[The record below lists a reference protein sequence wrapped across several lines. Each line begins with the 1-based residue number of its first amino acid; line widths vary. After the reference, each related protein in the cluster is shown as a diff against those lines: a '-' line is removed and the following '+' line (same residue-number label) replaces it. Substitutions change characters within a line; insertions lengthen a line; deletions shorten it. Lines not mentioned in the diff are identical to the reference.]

1 MAKLKFGP
9 VEGGIQLGAGEN
21 GGDVNNPDS
30 GNLGGR
36 GGTEDNGVTDPAT
49 VTASGTGSGGK
60 ERKKRGPNKGKAE
73 NKQMDVATLK
83 NSLVFMHII
92 AAGVF
97 GSPELA
103 LNTEQADLYASAVAD
118 VMKHYDTSVPAKT
131 LAWMN
136 LAAAAGGIYYQKV
149 VEIGSRP
156 PATVTR
162 SQMGA

>member
-1 MAKLKFGP
+1 MADLKLKP
-9 VEGGIQLGAGEN
+9 VEGGIRFRTGQIDDNVGGVDGGN
-21 GGDVNNPDS
+21 QDGGTGGDNGITNPGDVT
-30 GNLGGR
+30 GGSSAP
-36 GGTEDNGVTDPAT
+36 V
-49 VTASGTGSGGK
+49 K
-60 ERKKRGPNKGKAE
+60 ERKKRGPNKGKSQDA
-73 NKQMDVATLK
+73 QLDLATLK

-103 LNTEQADLYASAVAD
+103 LTGEQADLYASAVSD

-149 VEIGSRP
+149 IAIGSRP
-156 PATVTR
+156 EQPKSRA
-162 SQMGA
+162 QMGA